1 MVLGK
6 ASLRK
11 HYDVLKLSKEF
22 VGAGD
27 PAKSVNCDGA
37 LVNGFLFDH
46 GAKRGSTG
54 GVALI
59 HC

>member
-1 MVLGK
+1 MVPGK
-6 ASLRK
+6 GSLRK

-27 PAKSVNCDGA
+27 PANSVNCDGV

-46 GAKRGSTG
+46 SAKRGSTG
-54 GVALI
+54 GVVLN